1 MAQTPALQ
9 RHNSYER
16 LLNIIGIVKPGEGRG
31 CILLTLNA
39 CLLMFAYYLLK
50 VVREPLILAY
60 GGAEYKSYATAI
72 QALVLVVAL
81 PFFSVLYHQY
91 AADTHRSNIIRKV
104 LLFFISNLLI
114 FVALQLMS
122 VNIGIAFYIWLGL
135 FSVMVVAQ
143 FWAYA
148 ADLYNI
154 KAGQRLFVIIAIG
167 ATLGSWIGSRIAG
180 LIFPVTGIVGIMLLA
195 SFLLLLCA
203 LLSSRIDDAI
213 PDISSNKEQ
222 AHAEDSRHQWMDGF
236 SVVFKNHYLLTIAI
250 FVTILVFINS
260 TGEYILARL
269 VSEESQRLLES
280 NEILDSGVWQG
291 EFYASYY
298 SWITLGS
305 FLIQA
310 FLVSR
315 LFRWIGI
322 RGAVLVLPVIMII
335 GYGFMLFFPIFS
347 LIRIAMTI
355 ENSANYSVQNTT
367 RHALFLPVP
376 RKLKYLGKTTIETF
390 FYRFG
395 DLLYG
400 VFIYLSTL
408 SGELT
413 VSHYIFI
420 NLFLAVILFMLAWNV
435 GHRNLHVTSADKKG
449 EKLAAKAKIPQL
461 VMTSGNLYKFSVS
474 ECTFIDPHV
483 GDALHYHAK
492 KESGDPLP
500 DWIEFDQMSRTF
512 TFEPPPGFEAH
523 FVIKVIAMDFDGDTA
538 TSYVEL
544 SIKNQI
550 TTPIGI

>member
-1 MAQTPALQ
+1 MAHTSPSQ

-39 CLLMFAYYLLK
+39 CMLMFAYYLLK

-72 QALVLVVAL
+72 QALVLVVVL
-81 PFFSVLYHQY
+81 PLFSVLYHRY
-91 AADTHRSNIIRKV
+91 AADSQRSNIIRKV
-104 LLFFISNLLI
+104 LLFFVSNLLL
-114 FVALQLMS
+114 FVAFQMMA

-167 ATLGSWIGSRIAG
+167 ATLGSWIGSRVAG
-180 LIFPVTGIVGIMLLA
+180 LIFPVTGIIGIMLLA
-195 SFLLLLCA
+195 SSLLFLCA

-213 PDISSNKEQ
+213 PGISANKEQ
-222 AHAEDSRHQWMDGF
+222 AHSEDSRHQWMDGF

-269 VSEESQRLLES
+269 VTEESQRLLGS
-280 NEILDSGVWQG
+280 NQILDIGVWQG

-322 RGAVLVLPVIMII
+322 RGAVLVLPIIMII

-376 RKLKYLGKTTIETF
+376 RKLKYLGKTTIE
-390 FYRFG
+390 
-395 DLLYG
+395 
-400 VFIYLSTL
+400 
-408 SGELT
+408 
-413 VSHYIFI
+413 
-420 NLFLAVILFMLAWNV
+420 
-435 GHRNLHVTSADKKG
+435 
-449 EKLAAKAKIPQL
+449 
-461 VMTSGNLYKFSVS
+461 
-474 ECTFIDPHV
+474 
-483 GDALHYHAK
+483 
-492 KESGDPLP
+492 
-500 DWIEFDQMSRTF
+500 
-512 TFEPPPGFEAH
+512 
-523 FVIKVIAMDFDGDTA
+523 
-538 TSYVEL
+538 
-544 SIKNQI
+544 
-550 TTPIGI
+550 

>member
-1 MAQTPALQ
+1 MAQTPSFQ

-72 QALVLVVAL
+72 QALVLVIAL
-81 PFFSVLYHQY
+81 PLFSVLYHQY
-91 AADTHRSNIIRKV
+91 AADSHRSNIIRKV
-104 LLFFISNLLI
+104 LLFFVSNLLL
-114 FVALQLMS
+114 FVGLQLMS

-213 PDISSNKEQ
+213 PDMSSNKEQ
-222 AHAEDSRHQWMDGF
+222 AHPEDSSHQWMDGF

-269 VSEESQRLLES
+269 VSEESQRLLDS
-280 NEILDSGVWQG
+280 NQILDSGVWQG

-347 LIRIAMTI
+347 LIRIAMTV

-413 VSHYIFI
+413 VHHYVLI
-420 NLFLAVILFMLAWNV
+420 NLFLAVVLFMLAWNV

-449 EKLAAKAKIPQL
+449 KKLAAKAKIPQL
-461 VMTSGNLYKFSVS
+461 VMTSGDLYKFSVS

-492 KESGDPLP
+492 KESGEQLP
-500 DWIEFDQMSRTF
+500 SWIEFDQMSRTF
-512 TFEPPPGFEAH
+512 TFEPPLGYEAH
-523 FVIKVIAMDFDGDTA
+523 FVVKVIAMDFDGDTA
-538 TSYVEL
+538 TSFIEL